1 MGARLSSPLT
11 LLERTMTKASSQQCQ
26 YDTTMMDHVF
36 SGWSVWLEPE
46 RTESLDAELS
56 YLQNSCGGPDH
67 GVFPF
72 VPHVTLLYNMDPST
86 ISSLSSSSSSSQEG
100 LSPTSMETSHH
111 YEQLLQQCW
120 DQLLHWQQ
128 QQQQQQQGQC
138 NAANGPSYASFT
150 PTKKDNEDD
159 TRRTTTTTTTTT
171 IDDSLILLQPTGY
184 HYLHY
189 PKWADGGKGF
199 GCSIAY
205 LLFQQ
210 QQQHQSSSTTTTAW
224 VDQLHSI
231 CRTVLGPAER
241 TGFIPHMSLVYAPE
255 AYGALLQQ
263 HVATKQEL
271 EREQQQQQQQ
281 QERQQEEASI
291 QSFLGA
297 RLQQI
302 VGNKNNNHCT
312 QNPSSSSSSSRD
324 ENGVWWLQP
333 QRVAYL
339 SLWSTEGRIQDWYPI
354 AKIPIAASSQSSSP
368 PPSSLT

>member
-1 MGARLSSPLT
+1 
-11 LLERTMTKASSQQCQ
+11 
-26 YDTTMMDHVF
+26 MDHVF

-86 ISSLSSSSSSSQEG
+86 ISSLSSSSSSSSQEG
-100 LSPTSMETSHH
+100 LSPTSTETSHQ

-120 DQLLHWQQ
+120 DQLLHWQKEQQ

-138 NAANGPSYASFT
+138 NAANGPSDDSFT
-150 PTKKDNEDD
+150 PTKKDYEDD
-159 TRRTTTTTTTTT
+159 TRRITTT

-210 QQQHQSSSTTTTAW
+210 QQHQASSTTTTSW
-224 VDQLHSI
+224 LDQLHSI

-255 AYGALLQQ
+255 AYGTLLQQ
-263 HVATKQEL
+263 HVANKQEL
-271 EREQQQQQQQ
+271 ERQQQ
-281 QERQQEEASI
+281 QEQEPQKEESSI
-291 QSFLGA
+291 PSFLGA
-297 RLQQI
+297 RMQKI
-302 VGNKNNNHCT
+302 VGTKNNNHCT
-312 QNPSSSSSSSRD
+312 QNPYSSTSSRE

-354 AKIPIAASSQSSSP
+354 AKIPIGSSSQSLSP